1 MNVVLLHALPL
12 DERMWAPYGRTAPRL
27 YGRGNTMDA
36 WAASLLDELDGEL
49 VLVGASMGGYCALAM
64 AQQAPERVRG
74 LALVG
79 SRPDPDTPERREG
92 RAATI
97 ETIRS
102 EGAAGLWEA
111 MRPKV
116 FPPDADPEIVAAARV
131 LALDQ
136 KPDELVAAVEAIRD
150 RADLTSVWQSL
161 SVPRLVVVGSADPF
175 VPVADAQAFA
185 AGTELQVFEG
195 NGHLPSFK
203 RVPGFRP
210 LLDAFARRCGA

>member
-1 MNVVLLHALPL
+1 
-12 DERMWAPYGRTAPRL
+12 MWAPYEGTAPRL
-27 YGRGNTMDA
+27 YGRGKTMDA
-36 WAASLLDELDGEL
+36 WARSLLDELRGDL
-49 VLVGASMGGYCALAM
+49 ILVGASMGGYCALAI
-64 AQQAPERVRG
+64 AQAAPERVRG

-79 SRPDPDTPERREG
+79 SRPDADTPERREG

-97 ETIRS
+97 ETIRR

-161 SVPRLVVVGSADPF
+161 SVPRLVVGGGPAPF
-175 VPVADAQAFA
+175 VPAPAAQASA
-185 AGTELQVFEG
+185 AGAEPRVLGGT
-195 NGHLPSFK
+195 GHLLSFE

-210 LLDAFARRCGA
+210 LLAPFARRCGA